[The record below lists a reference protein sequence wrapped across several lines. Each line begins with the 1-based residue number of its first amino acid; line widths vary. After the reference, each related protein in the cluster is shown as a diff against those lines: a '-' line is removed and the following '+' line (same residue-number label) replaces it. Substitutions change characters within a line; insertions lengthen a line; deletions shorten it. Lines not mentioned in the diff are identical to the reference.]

1 MEKSTNS
8 GDLNFPWR
16 IAVELRS
23 LKLAIKHGHSCL
35 FLLRSQSRGCRS
47 LAGGGGEEGCA
58 GAPGLVQIILVIF
71 W

>member
-16 IAVELRS
+16 IAVEFKEPEVGNQTRT
-23 LKLAIKHGHSCL
+23 
-35 FLLRSQSRGCRS
+35 FLLISAEKPRRS

-58 GAPGLVQIILVIF
+58 RAHGPVQIILVIF
-71 W
+71 Q